1 MSETAA
7 DALSDRGL
15 SAWSLVGGMKAW
27 SLAWNT
33 ARVAVSGTHADV
45 TQIRRTGKG
54 CLSYLIA
61 SKGEAV
67 VIDPS
72 LPPDVYL
79 QYAAQS
85 NARIAHVLDTHI
97 HADHL
102 SRARQLAEMTG
113 ATLHLPDQQR
123 VSFAFEPLSHGD
135 RVRFGDA
142 SLAVVGTPGHT
153 LESVSFVLDEVAVF
167 TGDTLFVNGV
177 GRPDLKADAD
187 SARERARLLYR
198 SLRSIRDMKP
208 ETVVLPGHA
217 NQPVPFDGQAIASTL
232 RGAARWLDEW
242 LSSPSDF
249 VERLVTRL
257 PDTPPNFVR
266 IVELNERGQF
276 PGGDAT
282 DLEAGANRCAVS

>member
-1 MSETAA
+1 
-7 DALSDRGL
+7 
-15 SAWSLVGGMKAW
+15 
-27 SLAWNT
+27 
-33 ARVAVSGTHADV
+33 
-45 TQIRRTGKG
+45 
-54 CLSYLIA
+54 
-61 SKGEAV
+61 
-67 VIDPS
+67 
-72 LPPDVYL
+72 VYL